1 MSNIDTTKAKKGYA
15 DPAQVYAQART
26 GAAPYPPSGAPAQND
41 APLFADTP
49 STAQSAAPQHPSQQ
63 IAKSL
68 GQGYDE
74 VELVVPLTFAWTP
87 TSQEFPVQTPLV
99 QPLKAK
105 LGDKYSDQIVVQS
118 AHVMHTHNTTPV
130 PMVLNLTG
138 VSAADEH
145 VVAGADIEGQP
156 HTFIVPAGTQTY
168 GADGRPIYVRQA
180 NELSAADFA
189 DNMAVDVNELSKAVA
204 PYYGKGGAMADTHV
218 EVLKNRSPALYNM
231 VAQSPVSTKFPINGD
246 DNPGF
251 ALSREDH
258 ERLVSA
264 YKAKGGYKRTSRIN
278 ANDHTATLRHYGSK
292 DTNNASSFLASAP
305 GLSDKVRR
313 QAAEQ
318 SHRVMA
324 EVRYRIAYPHQK
336 NKKK

>member
-1 MSNIDTTKAKKGYA
+1 MSAIDTTKAKKGYS
-15 DPAQVYAQART
+15 DPAAVYAQART
-26 GAAPYPPSGAPAQND
+26 GAAPYPPSGAPAQSND

-49 STAQSAAPQHPSQQ
+49 SAAAPQHPSQQ

-68 GQGYDE
+68 GQGYDD

-87 TSQEFPVQTPLV
+87 SSQQFPVQTPLV
-99 QPLKAK
+99 KPLQAK

-138 VSAADEH
+138 VSAKDEH
-145 VVAGADIEGQP
+145 VVAGADIEGQA

-189 DNMAVDVNELSKAVA
+189 DNMAVDVNELSQAVA

-231 VAQSPVSTKFPINGD
+231 VAQSPVSTKFSINSD

-264 YKAKGGYKRTSRIN
+264 YKAKGGYKRTSRID

-292 DTNNASSFLASAP
+292 DTNNASSFLSSAP
-305 GLSDKVRR
+305 GLSEKVRR

-324 EVRYRIAYPHQK
+324 EVRYRIAYPH
-336 NKKK
+336 KKK